1 MRPSSNGFSL
11 SLSLFFALNF
21 NSLLN
26 VQQKQLLNP
35 TRPLGSINN
44 VRWHY
49 AISGAPIK
57 NPLEHTIH
65 THFFQYNNNKVVSSY
80 RRWCICSSR
89 WSMQLKVVPWMG
101 IDINRVVIH
110 RVINCRIQSLSS
122 SISDNWPIWGVSST
136 YQEHRPSLC
145 RCHLLPGL
153 WQLHQ
158 NLVDERRTEDC
169 NAQSVENKL
178 NFIC

>member
-1 MRPSSNGFSL
+1 MPFPALLLKIPL
-11 SLSLFFALNF
+11 S
-21 NSLLN
+21 
-26 VQQKQLLNP
+26 
-35 TRPLGSINN
+35 
-44 VRWHY
+44 
-49 AISGAPIK
+49 
-57 NPLEHTIH
+57 IH
-65 THFFQYNNNKVVSSY
+65 CTHFFQYNNNNNVVSSY

-136 YQEHRPSLC
+136 YPEHHPSLC

-158 NLVDERRTEDC
+158 SLVDERRTDERTEDC

-178 NFIC
+178 NFICLLFACLKIIICGGMRRR